1 MSQRPAGTLYPAQP
15 LLFERGSDALK
26 CVQRWGCG
34 EGGTGYG
41 VFEEMVAKTGYVHP
55 GEDQTWEGA
64 VEGPWVLG
72 PRRAQPGPVGGK
84 GRMTNFSSA

>member
-64 VEGPWVLG
+64 VEGPVGSWGPEGHSQGQWVE
-72 PRRAQPGPVGGK
+72 RGG
-84 GRMTNFSSA
+84 